1 MCKVSG
7 ADGSVDLIDPS
18 SSGIRLHLLVAPFGD
33 PVHLQIETAILRID
47 SAKRFKLTQCFR
59 ILSTFFQVADPF
71 GNRSHE
77 IAALRDS
84 FESLAEMGFLRIEGM
99 SLGKDR
105 YPPVKIRFG
114 FHFSIDLDDV

>member
-47 SAKRFKLTQCFR
+47 RAKPRRLEMSALPWLSLKKVWIHTLMSGALSSVR
-59 ILSTFFQVADPF
+59 ICS
-71 GNRSHE
+71 
-77 IAALRDS
+77 
-84 FESLAEMGFLRIEGM
+84 
-99 SLGKDR
+99 
-105 YPPVKIRFG
+105 
-114 FHFSIDLDDV
+114 